1 MAFRNQVEEFA
12 LELCKEESK
21 LDYDRM
27 ADLIKEYEGY
37 AIRALEKEDEALALE
52 IAQKVADYT
61 YKKAIYTAETIEL
74 KALPW
79 FKNYRILSIILL
91 IATTILVGFF
101 W

>member
-1 MAFRNQVEEFA
+1 LFVIAVVVHIVV
-12 LELCKEESK
+12 S
-21 LDYDRM
+21 
-27 ADLIKEYEGY
+27 
-37 AIRALEKEDEALALE
+37 LATGLPE
-52 IAQKVADYT
+52 AQKVADYT